1 MSYSTFDY
9 RIFPI
14 FVYYFFVF
22 IFGGIVSIKMYK
34 KWRERN
40 VRPTLYLTLVLTF
53 LTSALVV
60 LTIGLA
66 EAVILGQF
74 REIYRISLP
83 LAYSMV
89 IFADIFLFIFAGH
102 ITNRGKKAFPAII
115 TIGVIMIIILFLPW
129 NWWGMPSEDY
139 EGKFNIRLYS
149 TVCFVIYSLL
159 IYGYIALIC
168 KKVKQGVEDR
178 VMYTGLTLFFYSMIS
193 LILLFLM
200 LIGDTL
206 MITLFNHPGYT
217 DFLYIAWMF
226 GLIFIILSYMSLVMP
241 DWLIRRIKK
250 KNMES

>member
-1 MSYSTFDY
+1 
-9 RIFPI
+9 
-14 FVYYFFVF
+14 
-22 IFGGIVSIKMYK
+22 MYK